1 MLDPVQAMV
10 HPRDGSFTNLQDL
23 RKDILIGF
31 SWLLIVAGLVAGAA
45 AAQVQ
50 VFPNAPML
58 QAYMCALFALIAWLQ
73 RNRHTTLACHILVW
87 GSGFVLSV
95 SMAVIPDVW
104 LPVLSLPLVLVAATL
119 VTGSEW
125 IVAAANATLAYWLTA
140 NGYRNYELPMLLGA
154 LALTLGCTVIAVR
167 ALRNTLIAAWEME
180 QQTDALLIEARER
193 QGAQANTLKS
203 FELATYL
210 LEQANHRSFI
220 AERQAEEAQRM
231 KEQFAANISHELRT
245 PLNLILGF
253 SQMMYLSP
261 QVYGPMQ
268 WPTTL
273 RRDIYQIYH
282 SSRHLLEMIDDILDL
297 SRFELVGFTL
307 NKEPTDLKALL
318 ESAAEIAAGLFRD
331 RPVRLETVVAPDLPA
346 LEIDR
351 TRVRQVILNLL
362 TNARNATEAGF
373 VRISAQRAGGE
384 VVVSVSDTGPGIA
397 ADKLSRIFESFYQID
412 SSIRRD
418 NHGTGLG
425 LAISKHFVEAHG
437 GRIWVES
444 QKGAGSTFY
453 FSLPIPG
460 IGTPTLYPK
469 GTQSLDPAWRDNRP
483 RIVVI
488 DPEPSVAT
496 MVQRHIEGF
505 EVVHVE
511 NRSHLADSLA
521 LHQPLAIVQNV
532 APAEADEACA
542 HLPDEF
548 GALPVIRCSLPSK
561 AWLAD
566 DLMVTASLIKPVT
579 SEQLFHEIR
588 RVGQV
593 RDVLVVDD
601 DRGFGQLMERMLS
614 VYWAEDT
621 NEAEEIIQV
630 RHAYDGEQ
638 GLRAMRE
645 RRPDLLLLDL
655 VMPNVDGF
663 QLLAQKRSDPV
674 LAGVPV
680 ILLTVTNA
688 AEDALLCKGS
698 RLAVDRTGGLR
709 LAEVLRCLSAVVHA
723 LEPRGST
730 TSNKAKLS

>member
-125 IVAAANATLAYWLTA
+125 IVAAANATLVYWLTA

-180 QQTDALLIEARER
+180 QRTDALLIEARER
-193 QGAQANTLKS
+193 QGAQASTLKS
-203 FELATYL
+203 LELATYL

-261 QVYGPMQ
+261 QVYGSMQ

-273 RRDIYQIYH
+273 RRDIYQVYH

-318 ESAAEIAAGLFRD
+318 ESAAAIATGLFRD
-331 RPVRLETVVAPDLPA
+331 RPVRLETAVAPDLPA

-444 QKGAGSTFY
+444 QKGTGSTFY

-460 IGTPTLYPK
+460 IGMPTSYPK

-511 NRSHLADSLA
+511 NRSRLADSLA

-614 VYWAEDT
+614 VYRAEDA

-688 AEDALLCKGS
+688 AEDALLRKGS
-698 RLAVDRTGGLR
+698 RLAVDRPGGLR

-723 LEPRGST
+723 LEPHAST
-730 TSNKAKLS
+730 ISNKAKLP